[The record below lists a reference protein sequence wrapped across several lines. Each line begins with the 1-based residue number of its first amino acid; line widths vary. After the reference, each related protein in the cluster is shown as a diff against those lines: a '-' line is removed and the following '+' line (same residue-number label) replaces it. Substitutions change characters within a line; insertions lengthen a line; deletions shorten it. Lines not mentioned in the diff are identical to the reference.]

1 MSTNDPNDPRR
12 PAAIPIPGGPAAA
25 PTGPASIAMP
35 GARPA
40 AAVRIGGAAP
50 SLGAGPTQGP
60 PPQAPPPEEVKREER
75 FPREPKSW
83 EDLGL
88 DPILGEEL
96 ILKYLLNTP
105 SASVRD
111 LAQELCLALQLVKEQ
126 SESLRGK
133 KLIALTGTN
142 QVGES
147 SYGLSEAGKVKAMDA
162 RSICA
167 YVGPAPVLYEHWV
180 RTVKAQSLSLK
191 SPGPEDMQRAFAD
204 LALSEDML
212 ESIGPAITGSKAM
225 FLYGA
230 PGNGKTS
237 LAERMTRCFG
247 DAIWLPHC
255 ILIDGHYV
263 KMFDAMYHEKIEFNA
278 PNPNEKVDRRY
289 TKIKRPT
296 VIAGGELTL
305 EMLEIQHDPIS
316 HVNEAPLQMKAN
328 CGTFVIDDF
337 GRQQTSPREILNRW
351 IFPLEKR
358 IDFLKLPDGR
368 KIAVPF
374 DGLLIFSTNL
384 EPRDLADEAFLR
396 RIPYKIQVHDP
407 SEEEF
412 RSITESLA
420 VKMRIQLPRGSI
432 QYLIDRH
439 YKFMGQTPQR
449 APRPF
454 RFCHP
459 RDLLQQ
465 VQNLCSF
472 QRRPGIAGPPE
483 WDKAVSNYFAIM
495 GEANVVKFDPGV
507 EIVKGLAEVAKAV
520 RGTP

>member
-12 PAAIPIPGGPAAA
+12 PAAIPIPGSPAAN
-25 PTGPASIAMP
+25 PTASASVAMP
-35 GARPA
+35 GAR
-40 AAVRIGGAAP
+40 AVARAP
-50 SLGAGPTQGP
+50 SLAPG
-60 PPQAPPPEEVKREER
+60 APPTAAESSQPPTDEAKKEER
-75 FPREPKSW
+75 FPREPKTW
-83 EDLGL
+83 HDLGL

-96 ILKYLLNTP
+96 ILKYLLNMP
-105 SASVRD
+105 SASVRE
-111 LAQELCLALQLVKEQ
+111 LTQELCIALQLIKEQ

-133 KLIALTGTN
+133 KLIAMTGTN
-142 QVGES
+142 QVGEP
-147 SYGLSEAGKVKAMDA
+147 SYGLSEAGRVKAQEA

-167 YVGPAPVLYEHWV
+167 YVGPAPVLYEHWI

-191 SPGPEDMQRAFAD
+191 APGPEDMQRAFAD
-204 LALSEDML
+204 LSLSEDMIDA
-212 ESIGPAITGSKAM
+212 IGPAINGSKSM

-247 DAIWLPHC
+247 DSIWIPHC
-255 ILIDGHYV
+255 ILIDGHFV
-263 KMFDAMYHEKIEFNA
+263 KMFDAVYHEKLEFNP

-289 TKIKRPT
+289 LKIKRPT

-305 EMLEIQHDPIS
+305 DMLEIQHDPIS

-337 GRQQTSPREILNRW
+337 GRQRTSPREILNRW

-412 RSITESLA
+412 RTIIEA
-420 VKMRIQLPRGSI
+420 IAAKMRVQLPRGSL

-439 YKFMGQTPQR
+439 YRFLGQTPAR

-459 RDLLQQ
+459 RDLLLQ

-472 QRRPGIAGPPE
+472 QRRPAIAGPPE

-495 GEANVVKFDPGV
+495 GEANVKKFDAGV
-507 EIVKGLAEVAKAV
+507 EIVEKLDELAKAV
-520 RGTP
+520 RGSA